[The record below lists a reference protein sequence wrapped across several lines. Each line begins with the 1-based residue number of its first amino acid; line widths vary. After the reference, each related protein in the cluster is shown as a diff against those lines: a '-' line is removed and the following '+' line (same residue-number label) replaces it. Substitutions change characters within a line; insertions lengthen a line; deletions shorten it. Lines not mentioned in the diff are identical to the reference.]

1 MRSSGAVDK
10 FCPLTGPNRTII
22 DFGGGRGKIEGEGN
36 RRRRGINAEK
46 IKSDCRDFFFFE
58 IIHAPR
64 ERKEAGTMPPAAR
77 GAASPWF
84 TGRAQK
90 PADGEVSLNIF

>member
-1 MRSSGAVDK
+1 VIVVVV
-10 FCPLTGPNRTII
+10 F
-22 DFGGGRGKIEGEGN
+22 
-36 RRRRGINAEK
+36 
-46 IKSDCRDFFFFE
+46 FFFFE

-64 ERKEAGTMPPAAR
+64 ERKEAGIMPPAAR

-90 PADGEVSLNIF
+90 PADGEVSLTTG

>member
-1 MRSSGAVDK
+1 MTSGEAEEKSKEKATVDAEAK
-10 FCPLTGPNRTII
+10 
-22 DFGGGRGKIEGEGN
+22 
-36 RRRRGINAEK
+36 RRETKERFVGI
-46 IKSDCRDFFFFE
+46 FFFFE

-64 ERKEAGTMPPAAR
+64 ERKEAGIMPPAAR

-90 PADGEVSLNIF
+90 PADGEVSLTTG

>member
-1 MRSSGAVDK
+1 MTSGEAEEKSKEKATV
-10 FCPLTGPNRTII
+10 GRRTP
-22 DFGGGRGKIEGEGN
+22 RGEVIVGF
-36 RRRRGINAEK
+36 
-46 IKSDCRDFFFFE
+46 FFFFE

-64 ERKEAGTMPPAAR
+64 ERKEAGIMPPAAR

-90 PADGEVSLNIF
+90 PADGEVSLTTG

>member
-1 MRSSGAVDK
+1 V
-10 FCPLTGPNRTII
+10 IV
-22 DFGGGRGKIEGEGN
+22 
-36 RRRRGINAEK
+36 GI
-46 IKSDCRDFFFFE
+46 FFFE
-58 IIHAPR
+58 IIHALR

-90 PADGEVSLNIF
+90 PADGEVSLTTG

>member
-1 MRSSGAVDK
+1 LTSGEAEEKSKEKATVDVA
-10 FCPLTGPNRTII
+10 
-22 DFGGGRGKIEGEGN
+22 
-36 RRRRGINAEK
+36 GINAK
-46 IKSDCRDFFFFE
+46 RQRSDCSSSVFFFFFE

-64 ERKEAGTMPPAAR
+64 ERKGAGIMPPAAG

-90 PADGEVSLNIF
+90 PADGEVSLTTG

>member
-1 MRSSGAVDK
+1 MIV
-10 FCPLTGPNRTII
+10 
-22 DFGGGRGKIEGEGN
+22 
-36 RRRRGINAEK
+36 GIF
-46 IKSDCRDFFFFE
+46 FFFFE

-90 PADGEVSLNIF
+90 PADGEVSLTTG